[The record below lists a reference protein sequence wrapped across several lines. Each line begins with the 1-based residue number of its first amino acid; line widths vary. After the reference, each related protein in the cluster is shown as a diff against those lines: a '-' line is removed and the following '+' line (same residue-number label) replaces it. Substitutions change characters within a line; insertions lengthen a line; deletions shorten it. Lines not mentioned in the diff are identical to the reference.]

1 MLLFAFK
8 ISNVAHLSYVLTYD
22 FFLFTKVPTSR
33 KIWRPDPVQAQEL
46 GLVPAPELDRDH
58 LVVREETK
66 APKVPAAKEKY
77 KKMAQ
82 CIKAPSHQCTR
93 DQRSQPPNR

>member
-1 MLLFAFK
+1 M
-8 ISNVAHLSYVLTYD
+8 V
-22 FFLFTKVPTSR
+22 FFLFTKVPTLR

-46 GLVPAPELDRDH
+46 GLEPALELDRDR
-58 LVVREETK
+58 LVVREEK
-66 APKVPAAKEKY
+66 IVLKVPAVKEKY

-93 DQRSQPPNR
+93 DQRFQRQNR